1 MVIFIQVIKLFKKH
15 SLHTGSGDIT
25 DLFLSNGG
33 NGYKT
38 LPTLS
43 ITSSSGTGGRVVAYG
58 NNVGKINSLKT
69 VEHGKGYENAPSL
82 QL

>member
-1 MVIFIQVIKLFKKH
+1 MVVMVI
-15 SLHTGSGDIT
+15 
-25 DLFLSNGG
+25 
-33 NGYKT
+33 KT

-69 VEHGKGYENAPSL
+69 VEHGKGYENVTEL
-82 QL
+82 